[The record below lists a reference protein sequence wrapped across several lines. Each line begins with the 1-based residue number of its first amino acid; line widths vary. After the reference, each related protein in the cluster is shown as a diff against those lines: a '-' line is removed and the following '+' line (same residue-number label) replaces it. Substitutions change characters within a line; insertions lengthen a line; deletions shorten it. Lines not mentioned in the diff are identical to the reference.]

1 MDRGKLKYRL
11 WLQFL
16 ILCVVISSNQVF
28 SQLHQSGNFIYTKP
42 SGQYFISYFT
52 DLDDFLIR
60 PLKWDCKQLIT
71 ATAVTATGLG
81 LYFYDEPVRDF
92 FVKQKSDFLNKADKW
107 FFDPLGIGL
116 YMAPVVGIMYFA
128 GDERAKGTSLA
139 VVKAYGYGVGTA
151 VSLKY
156 LLQRARPSHY
166 DPPNPYHWDGPF
178 GRWKYDAFPSG
189 HATLSFAMAT
199 VIALEYRETI
209 WVPVL
214 CYSLATLISLSR
226 IQNREHWPSDV
237 LIGAALGFGVGKF
250 VHRTSKHEAAEIM
263 QRFN

>member
-1 MDRGKLKYRL
+1 MFLSRTKYGFFSL
-11 WLQFL
+11 CLFL
-16 ILCVVISSNQVF
+16 AGILPLSNSFAQQ
-28 SQLHQSGNFIYTKP
+28 SQAGNFIHTRP
-42 SGQYFISYFT
+42 DIPYFKSYIT
-52 DLDDFLIR
+52 DLDDFLLR
-60 PLKWDCKQLIT
+60 PVKWNRKQLIT
-71 ATAVTATGLG
+71 ATAVTAAGVG
-81 LYFYDEPVRDF
+81 LYFYDKPVRDF
-92 FVKQKSDFLNKADKW
+92 FIRQNSDFLKEADKW
-107 FFDPLGIGL
+107 FFDPLGIGI
-116 YMAPVVGIMYFA
+116 YMAPVLGIMYFT
-128 GDERAKGTSLA
+128 GDGRAKGTSLA
-139 VVKAYGYGVGTA
+139 VVKAYGYGLGTA

-156 LLQRARPSHY
+156 ILQRARPSHY

-199 VIALEYRETI
+199 VIALEYKETI

-226 IQNREHWPSDV
+226 IQSGEHWPSDV
-237 LIGAALGFGVGKF
+237 LIGAALGYGVGKF